1 MAYTTLPIL
10 KDYLGIPYS
19 TESEDTPLTA
29 AINAAQELVDGYCN
43 ETFETVSEARVFLAG
58 DPELLLVDR
67 FNTTTGLVVKTDT
80 SNDGTYDTTL
90 TITTDFLVQ
99 PFNAAPYNALLNVS
113 GDWPRYDSQ
122 RPGVEVTAAW
132 GDQISTGVPYGI
144 QQAALILAAR
154 LYQRKAS
161 PLGIVTGFAD
171 YGIARISRT
180 DPDVAALLQPHKRI
194 GVA

>member
-1 MAYTTLPIL
+1 LY
-10 KDYLGIPYS
+10 G
-19 TESEDTPLTA
+19 A
-29 AINAAQELVDGYCN
+29 ALNGCTRKSVVIVNV
-43 ETFETVSEARVFLAG
+43 VS
-58 DPELLLVDR
+58 
-67 FNTTTGLVVKTDT
+67 
-80 SNDGTYDTTL
+80 Y
-90 TITTDFLVQ
+90 
-99 PFNAAPYNALLNVS
+99 
-113 GDWPRYDSQ
+113 
-122 RPGVEVTAAW
+122 
-132 GDQISTGVPYGI
+132 VPYGI

>member
-1 MAYTTLPIL
+1 MAYTTLAIL
-10 KDYLGIPYS
+10 KDYLAIPYG
-19 TESEDTPLTA
+19 TTSEDTPLTA

-43 ETFETVSEARVFLAG
+43 ETFETVSEARVFSAG
-58 DPELLLVDR
+58 DPDLLLVDR
-67 FNTTTGLVVKTDT
+67 FNTTAGLIVKTDT

-90 TITTDFLVQ
+90 TITVDFVVQ
-99 PFNAAPYNALLNVS
+99 PFNLPPYNALLNVG
-113 GDWPRYDSQ
+113 GDWPRYSSQ
-122 RPGVEVTAAW
+122 RPAIQVTAAW